1 MRQTKAYE
9 IWIDNLKR
17 KRKCGRRNIKGKG
30 SYKMASELNTSGVFA
45 VFVGFIAVYR
55 IIHE

>member
-17 KRKCGRRNIKGKG
+17 KRKCGRRNIERKG
-30 SYKMASELNTSGVFA
+30 SYKMASELNTSGVF
-45 VFVGFIAVYR
+45 VVIVGFIAVYH
-55 IIHE
+55 IIRE

>member
-1 MRQTKAYE
+1 MRQIKAHE

-17 KRKCGRRNIKGKG
+17 KRKCGRRNIEGKG

-45 VFVGFIAVYR
+45 VIVGFIGVYL